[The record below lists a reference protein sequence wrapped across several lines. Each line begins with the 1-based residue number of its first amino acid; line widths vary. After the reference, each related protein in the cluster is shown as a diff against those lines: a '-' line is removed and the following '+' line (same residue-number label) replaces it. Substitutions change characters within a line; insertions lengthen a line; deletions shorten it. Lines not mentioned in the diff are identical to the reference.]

1 MDIVIP
7 EGEYEGELFENHR
20 GHAVFEAV
28 SELRRL
34 GYGFDDIL
42 KQSGCDRAFLEGLFQ
57 TMKIPLQERR
67 QTKPF
72 HTSEWIDQ
80 LVLEVSEDEEPEE
93 TEPANLREKQDE
105 IHRMREYIRELES
118 RRAPRP
124 VPRDPR
130 VVEMEALRKKLNSA
144 NRTALAL
151 NETIRKLDFQLKLKK
166 TDLDKTLKEIEALE
180 DRIEALRAS
189 PQPEEPSEVLEL

>member
-7 EGEYEGELFENHR
+7 EGEYEGDLFENHR

-28 SELRRL
+28 NELRRL
-34 GYGFDDIL
+34 GYAFDDIL
-42 KQSGCDRAFLEGLFQ
+42 RQSGCDRAFLEGIFQ

-72 HTSEWIDQ
+72 HTNDWVDQ

-93 TEPANLREKQDE
+93 AEPASSKEKQDE
-105 IHRMREYIRELES
+105 MHRMREYIRELES
-118 RRAPRP
+118 RRTPQP
-124 VPRDPR
+124 VPRDPKM
-130 VVEMEALRKKLNSA
+130 VEMETLRKKVNSA

-151 NETIRKLDFQLKLKK
+151 NETIRKLDFQLKQKK
-166 TDLDKTLKEIEALE
+166 TDLDKTLKEIEELE

-189 PQPEEPSEVLEL
+189 TQPNEPSEVLEL